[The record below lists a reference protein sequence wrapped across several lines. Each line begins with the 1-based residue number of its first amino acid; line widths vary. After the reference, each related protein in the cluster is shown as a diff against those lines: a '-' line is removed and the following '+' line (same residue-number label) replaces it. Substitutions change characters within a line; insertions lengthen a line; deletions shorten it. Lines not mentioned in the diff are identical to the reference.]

1 MANRVLPA
9 IVLTDAEAE
18 TLRAWARR
26 RKTEQALALRARI
39 VLACAKGQ
47 SNSAVAEMLGVS
59 REMVGKWRQRFVED
73 GVEGLQDGHRSGRPR
88 MVSDDQVSEVIART
102 LEQMPAGATHW
113 STRSMA
119 ASTGLSQST
128 VSRIWRAFGLA
139 PHRVEHF
146 KLSRDPMFVDKVRD
160 VVGLYLDPPE
170 RALVLCCDEK
180 SQIQALDRSQP
191 ILPLLPGTPQRA
203 SHDYHRHGTT
213 TLFAALDVASGKVFG
228 SLHRRHRSLE
238 FRSFLNELNR
248 QVPPD
253 LDVHLI
259 LDNYATHKTPAIQR
273 WLVRHPRFHLHFTPT
288 SASWLN
294 LVERWFAELT
304 NKQLKRSSYRSVRDL
319 EGDIRNWMKHWN
331 NEPKPFVW
339 VKTADQIL
347 EALASYCERISDSD
361 H

>member
-170 RALVLCCDEK
+170 RALVLCCDELGRTG
-180 SQIQALDRSQP
+180 AR
-191 ILPLLPGTPQRA
+191 
-203 SHDYHRHGTT
+203 
-213 TLFAALDVASGKVFG
+213 
-228 SLHRRHRSLE
+228 
-238 FRSFLNELNR
+238 
-248 QVPPD
+248 
-253 LDVHLI
+253 
-259 LDNYATHKTPAIQR
+259 
-273 WLVRHPRFHLHFTPT
+273 
-288 SASWLN
+288 
-294 LVERWFAELT
+294 
-304 NKQLKRSSYRSVRDL
+304 
-319 EGDIRNWMKHWN
+319 
-331 NEPKPFVW
+331 
-339 VKTADQIL
+339 
-347 EALASYCERISDSD
+347 
-361 H
+361 